1 METRKDWLRF
11 GLWCM
16 DGDCIMHNRD
26 EYRAKALE
34 FLARADRTSRPEIRE
49 QLLRIA
55 MAYVNLADFAERC
68 ASRDNLGDEPQ
79 RRALH

>member
-1 METRKDWLRF
+1 
-11 GLWCM
+11 
-16 DGDCIMHNRD
+16 MHNRD

-34 FLARADRTSRPEIRE
+34 FLARANRALQPEIRE

-55 MAYVNLADFAERC
+55 MAYVNLADFAERA
-68 ASRDNLGDEPQ
+68 ASRESLGDEPQ

>member
-1 METRKDWLRF
+1 
-11 GLWCM
+11 
-16 DGDCIMHNRD
+16 MHNRD

-55 MAYVNLADFAERC
+55 MAYVNLADFAERTV
-68 ASRDNLGDEPQ
+68 SSDNLGDEPQ
-79 RRALH
+79 RRTLQ